1 VSITLYGATPH
12 GGRSFTMAQAN
23 IPASS
28 LSPRKLAKL
37 VDELGNLN
45 AELRILSDRAEAI
58 KGQLKLSGYEEIV
71 GALFRA
77 KIVSSES
84 NQLDNAKVKALLSP
98 DQIMACSKVV
108 KRCAVSLYDL

>member
-1 VSITLYGATPH
+1 MS
-12 GGRSFTMAQAN
+12 S

-28 LSPRKLAKL
+28 LSPRKLSKM

-84 NQLDNAKVKALLSP
+84 IQLDNAKVKAVLSP
-98 DQIMACSKVV
+98 SQIAACSKVV